1 MAGEGGFKNILF
13 AFILVGL
20 FGMLILTATTQVGEN
35 YNKSTTE
42 IVGGSLSL
50 DKFNNSIS
58 SVEDNAKSLRAS
70 FGSGSVWSAL
80 AGVVVEGIF
89 GIALDMV
96 ALILMPFD
104 IVVDIMIDIFGV
116 PAWVTSVIL
125 GVLIMGIIFAIW
137 RLIRIGD

>member
-1 MAGEGGFKNILF
+1 MENSFKNMLF
-13 AFILVGL
+13 AFIFVSL
-20 FGMLILTATTQVGEN
+20 FGMLILTATTEMAGD
-35 YNKSTTE
+35 YGKDTTE
-42 IVGGSLSL
+42 IVGGSLSM

-58 SVEDNAKSLRAS
+58 NIESSAKELKRT

-96 ALILMPFD
+96 AMILAPFD
-104 IVVDIMIDIFGV
+104 ILMDIMIDIFGV
-116 PAWVTSVIL
+116 PAWVTSVVL
-125 GVLIMGIIFAIW
+125 GVLIMSLIFGIW